1 MCFLRL
7 VDVGTV
13 SRPKSSIVEP
23 LGSKHGGL
31 ETAAT
36 SLDRSFFLEWGQG
49 FLGAGLT

>member
-31 ETAAT
+31 EAT
-36 SLDRSFFLEWGQG
+36 DTPLDRSFFRYDPAVCSRGRR
-49 FLGAGLT
+49 